1 MGQNT
6 SAVKRRMAEAP
17 GAVNSAYTDALGPA
31 PDTQVLVQGLKDR
44 SRRIGQTE
52 IQPAL
57 EGAKPV
63 DTSPVVA
70 AIDEIVKPGLQAMLD
85 PGTRLPLSP
94 VQQELLRLKQQL
106 VAPTGET
113 LVDAQRLHDVQ
124 SRVGDYAY
132 QLSKSADG
140 KDRFLGGQLRD
151 MNERLIDQIDEA
163 SGGKYRPAR
172 AKFAESKDI
181 QQAFFEGFDVLKN
194 RSGVA
199 GLEDRPEALAK
210 WMKTASPEEV
220 YAKQLGARSD
230 IDQKIRGV
238 RNQVQGATGIT
249 KIEYNRE
256 KLETLFGKPEA
267 DRLVRAMED
276 ASDIAA
282 TNQRIMAGSK
292 TAETL
297 AGQRSLEVPKVG
309 GGNALAFL
317 PATLAELMGQTA
329 GIPIIGGASM
339 LGLRGAQIG
348 FQKLAQANALARNTA
363 FARSALA
370 RGPERER
377 VINALNQKVGGS
389 KKPRNALA
397 AAFGP

>member
-70 AIDEIVKPGLQAMLD
+70 AIDEIFKPGLQAMLD

-163 SGGKYRPAR
+163 PPSPAPRLLEGPSASG
-172 AKFAESKDI
+172 
-181 QQAFFEGFDVLKN
+181 
-194 RSGVA
+194 
-199 GLEDRPEALAK
+199 
-210 WMKTASPEEV
+210 
-220 YAKQLGARSD
+220 
-230 IDQKIRGV
+230 
-238 RNQVQGATGIT
+238 
-249 KIEYNRE
+249 
-256 KLETLFGKPEA
+256 
-267 DRLVRAMED
+267 
-276 ASDIAA
+276 
-282 TNQRIMAGSK
+282 
-292 TAETL
+292 
-297 AGQRSLEVPKVG
+297 
-309 GGNALAFL
+309 
-317 PATLAELMGQTA
+317 
-329 GIPIIGGASM
+329 
-339 LGLRGAQIG
+339 
-348 FQKLAQANALARNTA
+348 
-363 FARSALA
+363 
-370 RGPERER
+370 
-377 VINALNQKVGGS
+377 
-389 KKPRNALA
+389 
-397 AAFGP
+397 